1 MFNKKTPT
9 ITKKEQKILADSI
22 NSHQLE
28 LEAIQKSIEV
38 SSGAMADVDKT
49 LVQAEKNLEKV
60 SNEVALEKDIL
71 ADILKEKQDSI
82 DEIMEIRDDII
93 KAKSKLKEVEVVLE
107 TQASTNDDRQ
117 NAADAQYEEKMAV
130 NNALMVEQNEKIVA
144 LQAKVDSLMFASESI
159 DTQNAE
165 KKKEIKLLNA
175 ELKELNARVESA
187 LGQIESTK
195 SELSMLQAA
204 VTVEEA
210 TKALLSEQIPKLESS
225 VKKAEAE
232 IKKVTAELESK
243 MKEKIALA
251 DRAEAL
257 NQREEHIKSAY
268 KKAGIKY
275 EPLT

>member
-1 MFNKKTPT
+1 MFNKKTPEV
-9 ITKKEQKILADSI
+9 TKKEQKILADSI
-22 NSHQLE
+22 NAHQLE
-28 LEAIQKSIEV
+28 LEKLQKDIEATSDAIKV
-38 SSGAMADVDKT
+38 VDET
-49 LVQAEKNLEKV
+49 LVVAEKDLEKV
-60 SNEVALEKDIL
+60 VKEVEGEKEL
-71 ADILKEKQDSI
+71 LTNVLQKKQDSI
-82 DEIMEIRDDII
+82 DEIMQIEADIMG
-93 KAKSKLKEVEVVLE
+93 AQSKLKEVEAVLE

-159 DTQNAE
+159 DTQNVE

-175 ELKELNARVESA
+175 ELKEMNAGVESA
-187 LGQIESTK
+187 LRQIESSK

-232 IKKVTAELESK
+232 IKKVTAELDSK
-243 MKEKIALA
+243 IKEKIDFKEKKDEL
-251 DRAEAL
+251 E
-257 NQREEHIKSAY
+257 QRENHIKSAY
-268 KKAGIKY
+268 KKAGITY

>member
-1 MFNKKTPT
+1 MFNKKTPEV
-9 ITKKEQKILADSI
+9 TKKEQKILADSI
-22 NSHQLE
+22 NAHQLE
-28 LEAIQKSIEV
+28 LEKLQKDIKATSDAIKV
-38 SSGAMADVDKT
+38 VDET
-49 LVQAEKNLEKV
+49 LVVAEKDLEKV
-60 SNEVALEKDIL
+60 VKEVEGEKEL
-71 ADILKEKQDSI
+71 LTNVLQEKQDSI
-82 DEIMEIRDDII
+82 DEVLQVQTDIAL
-93 KAKSKLKEVEVVLE
+93 KELELKEVEAVLE

-144 LQAKVDSLMFASESI
+144 LQAKVDSFMFASESI
-159 DTQNAE
+159 DTQNVE

-232 IKKVTAELESK
+232 IKKVTAELDSK
-243 MKEKIALA
+243 IKEKIDFKEKKDGL
-251 DRAEAL
+251 E
-257 NQREEHIKSAY
+257 QREEFIRDAY
-268 KKAGIKY
+268 KKAGV
-275 EPLT
+275 EWSDA

>member
-1 MFNKKTPT
+1 
-9 ITKKEQKILADSI
+9 
-22 NSHQLE
+22 
-28 LEAIQKSIEV
+28 
-38 SSGAMADVDKT
+38 
-49 LVQAEKNLEKV
+49 VQAEKNLEKV
-60 SNEVALEKDIL
+60 SKQVDLEKDIL

-82 DEIMEIRDDII
+82 DEIMEIGDDII
-93 KAKSKLKEVEVVLE
+93 KAKSELKEVEVVLE

-144 LQAKVDSLMFASESI
+144 LQAEVDSLMFASESI
-159 DTQNAE
+159 DTQNVE

-175 ELKELNARVESA
+175 ELKELNAGVESA

-232 IKKVTAELESK
+232 IKKVTAELDSK
-243 MKEKIALA
+243 IKEKIDFKEKKDGL
-251 DRAEAL
+251 E
-257 NQREEHIKSAY
+257 QREEFIRDAY
-268 KKAGIKY
+268 KKAGV
-275 EPLT
+275 EWSDA

>member
-1 MFNKKTPT
+1 MFNKKTPEV
-9 ITKKEQKILADSI
+9 TKKEQKILADSI
-22 NSHQLE
+22 NAHQLE
-28 LEAIQKSIEV
+28 LEKLQKDIEATSDAIKV
-38 SSGAMADVDKT
+38 VDET
-49 LVQAEKNLEKV
+49 LVVAEKDLEKV
-60 SNEVALEKDIL
+60 SKQVDIEKDLL
-71 ADILKEKQDSI
+71 ADILKEKQDFI
-82 DEIMEIRDDII
+82 DEIMKIGDDII
-93 KAKSKLKEVEVVLE
+93 KAKSELKEVEAVLE

-144 LQAKVDSLMFASESI
+144 LQAEVDSLMFASESI
-159 DTQNAE
+159 DTQNIE

-232 IKKVTAELESK
+232 IKKVTAELDSK
-243 MKEKIALA
+243 IKEKIDFKEKKDGL
-251 DRAEAL
+251 E
-257 NQREEHIKSAY
+257 QREEFIRDAY
-268 KKAGIKY
+268 KKAGV
-275 EPLT
+275 EWSDA